1 MSVID
6 SKLYLVSVP
15 VVLTHSNDYKHACN
29 YTASH
34 YAETS
39 NGKAAICLYFS
50 CSLCTTPI
58 CCNVFM
64 LLYIIIIA
72 EYGYEYC
79 CVQRNWWQ

>member
-50 CSLCTTPI
+50 CSLVTNAPHLSTVTFSKI
-58 CCNVFM
+58 LM
-64 LLYIIIIA
+64 LLYH
-72 EYGYEYC
+72 C
-79 CVQRNWWQ
+79 RVWL